1 MIVDTLSGS
10 GRYDALHP
18 RFKKAFDYAVARM
31 DTLAPGKYA
40 IDGDDLYIVISE
52 GLLRPE
58 QEAPLEAHDRY
69 IDVQIPLRVRG
80 EERFG
85 WRPRER
91 CILPR
96 GEFDEAADIVFFDDK
111 PSCYVSL
118 HPGEFVVFFPGRRAR
133 PADRQR
139 QCPESDP
146 EDPGCV
152 RAGVR
157 YSKRRT
163 IACFFCLR

>member
-18 RFKKAFDYAVARM
+18 RVKKAFDYAVARM
-31 DTLAPGKYA
+31 DTLAPGTYA

-118 HPGEFVVFFPGRRAR
+118 HPGEFVVFFPEDAHAPLIGSGNVRKAILKIRA
-133 PADRQR
+133 
-139 QCPESDP
+139 
-146 EDPGCV
+146 V
-152 RAGVR
+152 
-157 YSKRRT
+157 
-163 IACFFCLR
+163 

>member
-118 HPGEFVVFFPGRRAR
+118 HPGEFVVFFPEDAHAPLIGSGNVRNAILKIRA
-133 PADRQR
+133 
-139 QCPESDP
+139 
-146 EDPGCV
+146 V
-152 RAGVR
+152 
-157 YSKRRT
+157 
-163 IACFFCLR
+163 

>member
-1 MIVDTLSGS
+1 MPIPIKTNNRRRFDNSGEVS
-10 GRYDALHP
+10 RETSPVCCRA
-18 RFKKAFDYAVARM
+18 AFGFPAVC
-31 DTLAPGKYA
+31 TYLPGKYA

-118 HPGEFVVFFPGRRAR
+118 HPGEFVVFFPEDAHAPLIGSGNVRKAILKIRA
-133 PADRQR
+133 
-139 QCPESDP
+139 
-146 EDPGCV
+146 V
-152 RAGVR
+152 
-157 YSKRRT
+157 
-163 IACFFCLR
+163 

>member
-58 QEAPLEAHDRY
+58 QPFADY
-69 IDVQIPLRVRG
+69 DIQI
-80 EERFG
+80 
-85 WRPRER
+85 
-91 CILPR
+91 
-96 GEFDEAADIVFFDDK
+96 
-111 PSCYVSL
+111 VSVD
-118 HPGEFVVFFPGRRAR
+118 GVFPGS
-133 PADRQR
+133 QR
-139 QCPESDP
+139 IHSGDGIIESFF
-146 EDPGCV
+146 EPGMQ
-152 RAGVR
+152 GVVPPR
-157 YSKRRT
+157 S
-163 IACFFCLR
+163 

>member
-58 QEAPLEAHDRY
+58 QEGSSRSARSVHRRTDPAPGSGRRAVRMASARTVYSAPERIRRSGRY
-69 IDVQIPLRVRG
+69 
-80 EERFG
+80 
-85 WRPRER
+85 
-91 CILPR
+91 C
-96 GEFDEAADIVFFDDK
+96 FFDDK

-118 HPGEFVVFFPGRRAR
+118 HPGEFVVFSRKTRT

-163 IACFFCLR
+163 IACFSALGR

>member
-69 IDVQIPLRVRG
+69 ID
-80 EERFG
+80 G

-118 HPGEFVVFFPGRRAR
+118 HPGEFVVFFPEDAHAPLIGSGNVRKAILKIRA
-133 PADRQR
+133 
-139 QCPESDP
+139 
-146 EDPGCV
+146 V
-152 RAGVR
+152 
-157 YSKRRT
+157 
-163 IACFFCLR
+163 

>member
-1 MIVDTLSGS
+1 M
-10 GRYDALHP
+10 
-18 RFKKAFDYAVARM
+18 
-31 DTLAPGKYA
+31 
-40 IDGDDLYIVISE
+40 
-52 GLLRPE
+52 LRRSR
-58 QEAPLEAHDRY
+58 APLEAHDRY

-118 HPGEFVVFFPGRRAR
+118 HPGEFVVFFPEDAHAPLIGSGNVRKAILKIRA
-133 PADRQR
+133 
-139 QCPESDP
+139 
-146 EDPGCV
+146 V
-152 RAGVR
+152 
-157 YSKRRT
+157 
-163 IACFFCLR
+163 

>member
-85 WRPRER
+85 
-91 CILPR
+91 C
-96 GEFDEAADIVFFDDK
+96 
-111 PSCYVSL
+111 
-118 HPGEFVVFFPGRRAR
+118 
-133 PADRQR
+133 
-139 QCPESDP
+139 SD
-146 EDPGCV
+146 
-152 RAGVR
+152 
-157 YSKRRT
+157 T
-163 IACFFCLR
+163 